1 LSEAGVRMYK
11 ILIVEDEIHI
21 RNLIEETMEKKG
33 YVTFTAGD
41 GYEALKRLKEQEV
54 DIIVSDIMMPNLD
67 GLNLVREIR
76 KTSNIPVILLSARSE
91 DVDKIWGL
99 GIGADDYVVK
109 PVNINELA
117 ARIEAQL
124 RRNKVY
130 DASSSITSTV
140 LSLGCFEMDEE
151 RCQLKINGEE
161 VKLLAKEFKLMA
173 YFLKNPEKVFTKKQ
187 LYKAVWD
194 DEYCFDDN
202 TITVTIS
209 RLRSKIENGD
219 KKYIHT
225 IRGLGYK
232 FA

>member
-1 LSEAGVRMYK
+1 MYRL
-11 ILIVEDEIHI
+11 LIVDDEIDI
-21 RNLIEETMEKKG
+21 RNLIEETMKRRG
-33 YVTFTAGD
+33 YRTFSAGD
-41 GYEALKRLKEQEV
+41 GYEALEV
-54 DIIVSDIMMPNLD
+54 LNNEEIDIIVTDIMMPHFD

-76 KTSNIPVILLSARSE
+76 KTSNIPVIFLSARDD

-130 DASSSITSTV
+130 DAIKSNMAEILCV
-140 LSLGCFEMDEE
+140 GCFEMDEE
-151 RCQLKINGEE
+151 KCQLKMNGEE
-161 VKLLAKEFKLMA
+161 VSLLAKEFKLMA
-173 YFLKNPEKVFTKKQ
+173 HFLKNPNKVLTKKQ
-187 LYKAVWD
+187 LYQAAWN
-194 DEYCFDDN
+194 DEYYFDDN

-209 RLRSKIENGD
+209 RLRSKIENGE

-232 FA
+232 FV

>member
-1 LSEAGVRMYK
+1 MYK
-11 ILIVEDEIHI
+11 ILIVEDEMDI
-21 RNLIEETMEKKG
+21 RNLIEETMQKKG
-33 YVTFTAGD
+33 YVTFTAQD
-41 GYEALKRLKEQEV
+41 GYEALKILEDKEV
-54 DIIVSDIMMPNLD
+54 DIIVSDIMMPHLD

-76 KTSNIPVILLSARSE
+76 KTSNVPVILLSARND

-130 DASSSITSTV
+130 DATV
-140 LSLGCFEMDEE
+140 SNTNGIISVGCFEMDEE
-151 RCQLKINGEE
+151 KCQLKMNGEE
-161 VKLLAKEFKLMA
+161 IQLLAKEFKLISH
-173 YFLKNPEKVFTKKQ
+173 FLKNPDKVFTKKQ
-187 LYKAVWD
+187 LYKAVWN
-194 DEYCFDDN
+194 DEYCYDDN

-209 RLRSKIENGD
+209 RLRSKIEKVD

>member
-1 LSEAGVRMYK
+1 MYK

-21 RNLIEETMEKKG
+21 RNLIEETMQKKG
-33 YVTFTAGD
+33 YITFTAGD
-41 GYEALKRLKEQEV
+41 GYDALKRLKEQEV

-67 GLNLVREIR
+67 SLNLVGEIR
-76 KTSNIPVILLSARSE
+76 KSSNIPVILLSARSE
-91 DVDKIWGL
+91 DMDKIWGL

-124 RRNKVY
+124 RRNKIY
-130 DASSSITSTV
+130 DAVSNSTNTII
-140 LSLGCFEMDEE
+140 SMGRFEMDEE
-151 RCQLKINGEE
+151 KFQLKINGEE

-173 YFLKNPEKVFTKKQ
+173 HFLKNPEKVFTKKQ
-187 LYKAVWD
+187 LYKAVWEE
-194 DEYCFDDN
+194 EYCFDDN

>member
-1 LSEAGVRMYK
+1 MYK
-11 ILIVEDEIHI
+11 ILIVEDEIDI
-21 RNLIEETMEKKG
+21 RNLIEETMQKRG
-33 YVTFTAGD
+33 YDTVTAGD
-41 GYEALKRLKEQEV
+41 GYEALKIIKDKEV
-54 DIIVSDIMMPNLD
+54 DIIVSDIMMPHLD
-67 GLNLVREIR
+67 GLNLVREVR
-76 KTSNIPVILLSARSE
+76 KTSNVPVIFLSARND

-109 PVNINELA
+109 PVNMNELV

-130 DASSSITSTV
+130 DVTSDNTGTI
-140 LSLGCFEMDEE
+140 LREGCFELNAEKCE
-151 RCQLKINGEE
+151 LKMEGKE
-161 VKLLAKEFKLMA
+161 VELLAKEFKLIA
-173 YFLKNPEKVFTKKQ
+173 YFLKNPGRVFTKKQ
-187 LYKAVWD
+187 LYNAVWD

-202 TITVTIS
+202 TIIVTLS

-232 FA
+232 FSLSEK

>member
-1 LSEAGVRMYK
+1 MKQVGVKMYK
-11 ILIVEDEIHI
+11 LLIVEDEIDI
-21 RNLIEETMEKKG
+21 RNLIEETMKKRG
-33 YVTFTAGD
+33 YMTFIAGD
-41 GYEALKRLKEQEV
+41 GYEALKILKDKEV
-54 DIIVSDIMMPNLD
+54 DIIVSDIMMPHLD

-76 KTSNIPVILLSARSE
+76 KTSSIPIIFLSARDD

-130 DASSSITSTV
+130 DATSSSSPAI
-140 LSLGCFEMDEE
+140 LSIGCFEMDEE
-151 RCQLKINGEE
+151 KCQLKMNGKE

-173 YFLKNPEKVFTKKQ
+173 YFLKNPDKVFTKKQ
-187 LYKAVWD
+187 LYKEVWN

-225 IRGLGYK
+225 KRGLGYK

>member
-1 LSEAGVRMYK
+1 MVGVKMYK
-11 ILIVEDEIHI
+11 ILIVEDEIDI
-21 RNLIEETMEKKG
+21 RNLIEETMQKKG

-41 GYEALKRLKEQEV
+41 GYEALKILEDKEV
-54 DIIVSDIMMPNLD
+54 DIIVSDIMMPHLD

-76 KTSNIPVILLSARSE
+76 KTSNVPVILLSARND

-130 DASSSITSTV
+130 DATV
-140 LSLGCFEMDEE
+140 SNTNGIISVGCFEMDEE
-151 RCQLKINGEE
+151 KCQLKMNGEE
-161 VKLLAKEFKLMA
+161 IQLLAKEFKLISH
-173 YFLKNPEKVFTKKQ
+173 FLKNPDKVFTKKQ
-187 LYKAVWD
+187 LYKAVWN

-209 RLRSKIENGD
+209 RLRSKIEKVD

>member
-1 LSEAGVRMYK
+1 MYK
-11 ILIVEDEIHI
+11 ILIVEDEIDI
-21 RNLIEETMEKKG
+21 RNLIEETMQKKG

-41 GYEALKRLKEQEV
+41 GYEALKILEDKEV
-54 DIIVSDIMMPNLD
+54 DIIVSDIMMPHLD

-76 KTSNIPVILLSARSE
+76 KTSNVPVILLSARND

-130 DASSSITSTV
+130 DATV
-140 LSLGCFEMDEE
+140 SNTNGIISVGCFEMDEE
-151 RCQLKINGEE
+151 KCQLKMNGEE
-161 VKLLAKEFKLMA
+161 IQLLAKEFKLISH
-173 YFLKNPEKVFTKKQ
+173 FLKNPDKVFTKKQ
-187 LYKAVWD
+187 LYKAVWN

-209 RLRSKIENGD
+209 RLRSKIEKVD

>member
-1 LSEAGVRMYK
+1 MYK
-11 ILIVEDEIHI
+11 ILIVEDEIDI
-21 RNLIEETMEKKG
+21 RNLIEETMQKKG

-41 GYEALKRLKEQEV
+41 GYEALKILEDKEV
-54 DIIVSDIMMPNLD
+54 DIIVSDIMMPHLD

-76 KTSNIPVILLSARSE
+76 KTSNVPVILLSARND

-130 DASSSITSTV
+130 DAT
-140 LSLGCFEMDEE
+140 LSNTNGIISVGCFEMDEE
-151 RCQLKINGEE
+151 KCQLKMNGEE
-161 VKLLAKEFKLMA
+161 IQLLAKEFKLISH
-173 YFLKNPEKVFTKKQ
+173 FLKNPDKVFTKKQ
-187 LYKAVWD
+187 LYKAVWN

-209 RLRSKIENGD
+209 RLRSKIEKVD